1 MKGRVLRPEGVAR
14 RKAAAYRS
22 ASENSLSRSSII
34 IPAYNSAASVHVA
47 IESALQQTR
56 SPLEVIVVDDGSTD
70 DTAQVIASFGD
81 RVMHLSQA
89 NAGQGAARNN
99 GLAVARGE
107 FVALLD
113 ADDYWQP
120 GFLERMEGF
129 LDAHP
134 QAVAASCAFKAERAK
149 GDYYGPA
156 HHAELLAAHPDGL
169 MLDNFFEFWADHDHV
184 RTGTVLFRR
193 RVIDVVGVQN
203 PELRISQDLEYW
215 AMIATQGPWGLLP
228 EVLWVGTSDR
238 LARQYGW
245 RKRYAARRK
254 KAPSI
259 PAWERRV
266 LPLLAPEHR
275 AGFARVR
282 GRVAAGLMSAH
293 ALGGSRV
300 MAQDLLKNYGE
311 DMPRGTTWRILN
323 AADRFGAP
331 GWALAMAA
339 LRLIDRLK

>member
-1 MKGRVLRPEGVAR
+1 MAR
-14 RKAAAYRS
+14 TS
-22 ASENSLSRSSII
+22 VI
-34 IPAYNSAASVHVA
+34 IPAYNSAASVGVA
-47 IESALQQTR
+47 IESALAQTR
-56 SPLEVIVVDDGSTD
+56 APLEVIVVDDGSTD
-70 DTAQVIASFGD
+70 DTAQVIAAFGE
-81 RVMHLSQA
+81 RVVHLTQA
-89 NAGQGAARNN
+89 NAGQGAARNK
-99 GLAVARGE
+99 GLGVARGE

-120 GFLERMEGF
+120 AFIERMEDF

-134 QAVAASCAFKAERAK
+134 QAVAASCAFKAERK
-149 GDYYGPA
+149 QGDYFGPA
-156 HHAELLAAHPDGL
+156 HHAQLKAAHPRGL
-169 MLDNFFEFWADHDHV
+169 MLDNFYEFWADHDHV

-193 RVIDVVGVQN
+193 RVIDAIGVQN
-203 PELRISQDLEYW
+203 PDLRISQDLEYW
-215 AMIATQGPWGLLP
+215 AMIATQGPWGLVP

-266 LPLLAPEHR
+266 VPLLAPEHR

-300 MAQDLLKNYGE
+300 MAQELLENYGQ
-311 DMPRGTTWRILN
+311 DMPRGTTWRVLS
-323 AADRFGAP
+323 AANRFGAP